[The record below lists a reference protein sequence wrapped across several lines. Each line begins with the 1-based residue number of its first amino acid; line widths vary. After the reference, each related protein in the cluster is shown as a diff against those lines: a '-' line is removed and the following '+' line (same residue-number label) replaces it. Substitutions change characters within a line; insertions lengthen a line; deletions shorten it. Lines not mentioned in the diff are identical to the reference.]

1 MTTKIPDP
9 LLETLKATSAT
20 AAQVNTDPLVLKPE
34 WGVKDKNVDDTKVR
48 KFLFTFDEESNTL
61 TLHVNNEL
69 YREFNCKD
77 SLNASIKFHEA
88 LERTLSCFTAWKIY
102 DRN

>member
-34 WGVKDKNVDDTKVR
+34 WGVKIKMWMTQKLENF
-48 KFLFTFDEESNTL
+48 FLLLMKSQTH
-61 TLHVNNEL
+61 LH
-69 YREFNCKD
+69 CM
-77 SLNASIKFHEA
+77 
-88 LERTLSCFTAWKIY
+88 
-102 DRN
+102 

>member
-48 KFLFTFDEESNTL
+48 KFLLLLMKSQTH
-61 TLHVNNEL
+61 LH
-69 YREFNCKD
+69 CM
-77 SLNASIKFHEA
+77 
-88 LERTLSCFTAWKIY
+88 
-102 DRN
+102 